1 MTSKAVVAVVAE
13 HDLDLEVLALGAL
26 EGGGAETGGHAVIF
40 RDTTVSWLSNYM
52 VYVFWIQLKDVIKN
66 SVFLYSVLK
75 QDCSRYFKVFLLLH
89 FRFDANRVGNLFIPN
104 PHTF

>member
-40 RDTTVSWLSNYM
+40 RDTTVSWLSNY
-52 VYVFWIQLKDVIKN
+52 VYGVCFLDSTEGRDKKIVCFCIQ
-66 SVFLYSVLK
+66 
-75 QDCSRYFKVFLLLH
+75 FKKKIVHAISKF
-89 FRFDANRVGNLFIPN
+89 FCY
-104 PHTF
+104 

>member
-40 RDTTVSWLSNYM
+40 RDTTVSWLSNY
-52 VYVFWIQLKDVIKN
+52 VYGVC
-66 SVFLYSVLK
+66 FLDSTEGRDKKIV
-75 QDCSRYFKVFLLLH
+75 SRYFKVFLLLN